1 MISDEAF
8 RELEEAV
15 GPENVS
21 REPAVLEGYAWQ
33 PFLNDDPALWIRRP
47 VAAVLPGS
55 TEEVQEVVRICNRHG
70 LKFKALSTGWGAASG
85 PTADNVVQI
94 DLRRMDR
101 ILDIDEKNMLAIV
114 EPYVSGAQLQAEVMK
129 RGLNTHIIGA
139 GPSCSP
145 LASATS
151 MSGVGHDCIYMSYS
165 ARNVLGV
172 EWVLPDGEVLRVG
185 TPGSGLG
192 WFSGDGP
199 GPSLRG
205 IMRGSLGALSGLGV
219 FTKCAL
225 KLYNWPGPQQLEA
238 EGLVLDSRVDPP
250 WNFRFYLLVF
260 PGPRQFAD
268 ALYKI
273 GESEI
278 GYAAVRI
285 AAVAY
290 VALVM
295 PHSGFKLLETKAL
308 RPILTKTLKYPLT
321 FVLAGSS
328 EGEIAF
334 QEAVLK
340 KIVDE
345 HQGIIL
351 DMAHLGPLAR
361 FMPLN
366 FLRVSII
373 PLAFR
378 PGGIFGTC
386 LDGNE
391 ALDTQMRWVDVIAEA
406 KKEFIQKGAIMDDEG
421 DNPYFVP
428 YENNT
433 WAHCE
438 ITYAYRVDNP
448 VSLENLNPI
457 EFTSTLNAIEQ
468 CMTPL
473 SAFIAPVRKVMSP
486 LAGNYNRWQKK
497 ISATLDPNQAADVGF
512 YTEERDFAY
521 DRIDEAKKE
530 RLRRLQERFTWTEDG
545 PPGD

>member
-1 MISDEAF
+1 MISDEAYS
-8 RELEEAV
+8 ELEQAV

-21 REPAVLEGYAWQ
+21 REPAILEGYAWQ
-33 PFLNDDPALWIRRP
+33 PFLNDDPELWITRP
-47 VAAVLPGS
+47 VAAVLPAS
-55 TEEVQEVVRICNRHG
+55 TEEVQEVVRTCNRHG

-85 PTADNVVQI
+85 PTAENVVQI
-94 DLRRMDR
+94 DLRRMNR
-101 ILDIDEKNMLAIV
+101 ILDIDEKNMYAVV
-114 EPYVSGAQLQAEVMK
+114 EPYVSGAQLQAETMK

-151 MSGVGHDCIYMSYS
+151 MSGVGHDCIYMGYS

-172 EWVLPDGEVLRVG
+172 EWVLPDGEVLRLG
-185 TPGSGLG
+185 TLGSGLG
-192 WFSGDGP
+192 WHSGDGP

-205 IMRGSLGALSGLGV
+205 IMRGALGALSGMGV

-225 KLYNWPGPQQLEA
+225 KLYNWPGPACMETQ
-238 EGLVLDSRVDPP
+238 GLILDSKVEVPE
-250 WNFRFYLLVF
+250 NMRFYMLF
-260 PGPRQFAD
+260 FHEHTDFTD

-278 GYAAVRI
+278 GYACVRI
-285 AAVAY
+285 AMGAY
-290 VALVM
+290 IALVM
-295 PHSGFKLLETKAL
+295 PHSGVSILNTKAL
-308 RPILTKTLKYPLT
+308 KSILTETLKYPLT
-321 FVLAGSS
+321 LVLAGDS

-334 QEAVLK
+334 QEEVLK
-340 KIVDE
+340 KIVLE
-345 HQGIIL
+345 NNGIMM
-351 DMAHLGPLAR
+351 DVNKMGAMAS

-386 LDGNE
+386 LDGND
-391 ALDTQMRWVDVIAEA
+391 ALDSQMKWVDAITDA
-406 KKEFIQKGAIMDDEG
+406 KEEFIASEAIMADG
-421 DNPYFVP
+421 GGNCYFVP

-438 ITYAYRVDNP
+438 VLYAYSVDNP
-448 VSLENLNPI
+448 DSLEALNMI
-457 EFTSTLNAIEQ
+457 EFSSTINAIEL

-473 SAFIAPVRKVMSP
+473 SAFVPSVRKAISP
-486 LAGNYNRWQKK
+486 LAGNYNLWQKK
-497 ISATLDPNQAADVGF
+497 VSEGFDPSKAADTGF

-521 DRIDEAKKE
+521 ERIDEAKKK
-530 RLRRLQERFTWTEDG
+530 RLESLTEKFRWTESG
-545 PPGD
+545 PPE

>member
-1 MISDEAF
+1 MISEEAY
-8 RELEEAV
+8 RELEEIV

-33 PFLNDDPALWIRRP
+33 PFLNDDPELWIKRP

-55 TEEVQEVVRICNRHG
+55 TEEVREVVRACNRHG
-70 LKFKALSTGWGAASG
+70 LKFKALSTGWGAIGG
-85 PTADNVVQI
+85 PSTEGVVQV

-101 ILDIDEKNMLAIV
+101 ILEIDEKNMYAVV
-114 EPYVSGAQLQAEVMK
+114 EPYVCGAQLQAEAMK

-151 MSGVGHDCIYMSYS
+151 MSGVGHDCIFMSYS

-172 EWVLPDGEVLRVG
+172 EWVLPDGEILRLG

-205 IMRGSLGALSGLGV
+205 IMRGALGALSGLGI
-219 FTKCAL
+219 FTKCAV
-225 KLYNWPGPQQLEA
+225 KLYNWPGPQRIEA
-238 EGLVLDSRVDPP
+238 EGLVLDSQVEVPP
-250 WNFRFYLLVF
+250 NLRFYLLVF
-260 PGPRQFAD
+260 PGPKEFAD
-268 ALYKI
+268 ALYEI

-290 VALVM
+290 VALMM
-295 PHSGFKLLETKAL
+295 PHSGFKLLETRAL
-308 RPILTKTLKYPLT
+308 RPLLTKTLKYPLT
-321 FVLAGSS
+321 FVLAGDSP
-328 EGEIAF
+328 EETDF

-340 KIVDE
+340 EIVDRNR
-345 HQGIIL
+345 GIL
-351 DMAHLGPLAR
+351 VDFRRLGPMER

-391 ALDTQMRWVDVIAEA
+391 VLDTQMKWVDVISEA
-406 KKEFIQKGAIMDDEG
+406 KKEFIEKGAIMDDEG

-473 SAFIAPVRKVMSP
+473 SVFIPPVRKVMSP
-486 LAGNYNRWQKK
+486 LAGHFNRWQRR
-497 ISATLDPNQAADVGF
+497 ISEALDPNGAADVGF
-512 YTEERDFAY
+512 YTEEKDFAWQ
-521 DRIDEAKKE
+521 RIDEAKKE
-530 RLRRLQERFTWTEDG
+530 RLRRLQEKLTWTEDG
-545 PPGD
+545 PPA